1 MPAPGRQRESRR
13 TPDSSRSQL
22 TTSALGGGQLSTGS
36 DLCLLRDLERVALSD
51 PQLKSPM
58 SVSEMLSFNLE

>member
-1 MPAPGRQRESRR
+1 
-13 TPDSSRSQL
+13 
-22 TTSALGGGQLSTGS
+22 
-36 DLCLLRDLERVALSD
+36 LLRDLERVALSD